1 MCSRNHDNYPL
12 LGAFSLTL
20 SLADEVAKGFS
31 MMMHLLT
38 TEMWNEYE
46 YELIRLAKHLMLL
59 APFDHMYDK
68 TASTSSCSVK
78 L

>member
-1 MCSRNHDNYPL
+1 
-12 LGAFSLTL
+12 
-20 SLADEVAKGFS
+20 

-38 TEMWNEYE
+38 TDMWSEYE
-46 YELIRLAKHLMLL
+46 YELIRLAKHLVLL

-68 TASTSSCSVK
+68 TASSSSCSVK